1 MPVIDLVLE
10 FTPLAEADLPLLHSW
25 LNRPHVVAWWQGE
38 ASVDE
43 VREKYL
49 PRLDSDRVRPY
60 LARLDRIPVGYIQA
74 YVAIDDDQGWWQG
87 HIDPGVRG
95 IDQFLADPDYLGQ
108 GLGTAMVSQ
117 FAALLFRDPRVTRV
131 QADPHPANARAIR
144 CYEKAGFLE
153 AGRII
158 TPDGPALLM
167 VRDRLERSNAAV

>member
-1 MPVIDLVLE
+1 MIDVVFE
-10 FTPLAEADLPLLHSW
+10 FTPLTEADLPLLHTW

-49 PRLDSDRVRPY
+49 PRLTSDTVRPY
-60 LARLDRIPVGYIQA
+60 LARLDHIPVGYIQA
-74 YVAIDDDQGWWQG
+74 YLAVEDDQGWWQG
-87 HIDPGVRG
+87 QVDPGVRG
-95 IDQFLADPDYLGQ
+95 IDQFLADPGRLGQ

-117 FAALLFRDPRVTRV
+117 FTGLLFRDPQVTRV

-153 AGRII
+153 AGRLI

-167 VRDRLERSNAAV
+167 VRDRPKGSNAV